1 MIQKFLDLIESS
13 SEDEYNIK
21 NYKFIIELITPNII
35 QFSNDLNA
43 CHIIQKIFISK
54 HIDNKFLFDAYS
66 KNITKITNDKN
77 GVCFLQ
83 KCIDKLNEEDLN
95 NLLEIIFSNIKEI
108 FVNKYGNYVVQYIIK
123 NIINNNTKK
132 LKKFNF
138 NEIFKFIFNDFISY
152 SNQKYSSN
160 VIEKLFTIKELKN
173 DMIQKIKNPEI
184 IKALLLENYGN
195 YVVQKGL
202 NYAENDDRNNILA
215 IIGKLSEELKQVEF
229 GNKLLN
235 KLMIKYPNLIDYMSD
250 KNVNNNFNNI
260 NKPKTNKENNIIN
273 NNENYI
279 YNQNNINNNNINNDK
294 KGFKNKLK
302 DD

>member
-1 MIQKFLDLIESS
+1 
-13 SEDEYNIK
+13 
-21 NYKFIIELITPNII
+21 
-35 QFSNDLNA
+35 
-43 CHIIQKIFISK
+43 
-54 HIDNKFLFDAYS
+54 
-66 KNITKITNDKN
+66 
-77 GVCFLQ
+77 
-83 KCIDKLNEEDLN
+83 
-95 NLLEIIFSNIKEI
+95 
-108 FVNKYGNYVVQYIIK
+108 
-123 NIINNNTKK
+123 
-132 LKKFNF
+132 
-138 NEIFKFIFNDFISY
+138 
-152 SNQKYSSN
+152 
-160 VIEKLFTIKELKN
+160 
-173 DMIQKIKNPEI
+173 MIQKIKNPEI